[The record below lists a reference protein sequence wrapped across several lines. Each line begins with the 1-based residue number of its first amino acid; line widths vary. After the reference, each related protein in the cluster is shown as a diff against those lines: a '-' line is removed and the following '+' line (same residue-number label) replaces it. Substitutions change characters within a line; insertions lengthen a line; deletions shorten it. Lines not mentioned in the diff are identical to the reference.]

1 MVEITP
7 TGKDPFVTKTIRIGL
22 PTNDKL
28 RQLAKDT
35 NRSENEVINHLIM
48 AGKVA
53 DVGVKKSED

>member
-7 TGKDPFVTKTIRIGL
+7 KGKDPFVTKTIRIGL

-48 AGKVA
+48 AGTVA
-53 DVGVKKSED
+53 E